1 MPSVSPAAD
10 KILEHLRSRSDDVKK
25 KAQADLR
32 VLVEMEARQMSG
44 EAFSLFIKKLNTCI
58 FELVKSPDPIDKL
71 GGIYAMDGLVD
82 VECEESSTFITRFA
96 NYLRQILPCNDV
108 GTMIMA
114 SKVLGHLA
122 QVDSRAIDN
131 LRASQRERMDNRI
144 RCRFVVSS
152 LPLFDHPHALTRPGW
167 SYKAVL
173 HLSVVSRRTVGRGQ
187 CHPRSGSC
195 CRTRNLSHSSQK
207 SILCLTLT
215 PKTPYR

>member
-122 QVDSRAIDN
+122 QVDSRAIDS
-131 LRASQRERMDNRI
+131 LFHRASQQESMHGHI
-144 RCRFVVSS
+144 RCRFVVSFLS
-152 LPLFDHPHALTRPGW
+152 LLSHPHALTRPGC

-173 HLSVVSRRTVGRGQ
+173 HLRLVSRRTVQGYLA
-187 CHPRSGSC
+187 HKKPPRPPQD
-195 CRTRNLSHSSQK
+195 RQR
-207 SILCLTLT
+207 CLGIVLL
-215 PKTPYR
+215 